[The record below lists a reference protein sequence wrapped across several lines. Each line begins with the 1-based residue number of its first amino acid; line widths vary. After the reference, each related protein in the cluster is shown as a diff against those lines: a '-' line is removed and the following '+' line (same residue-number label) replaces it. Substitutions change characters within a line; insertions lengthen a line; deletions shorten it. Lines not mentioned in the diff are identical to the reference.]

1 MRPQLSSALCRAFLA
16 LAVVLRGLAALLFVL
31 VSIELVLVLLM
42 LVEEVVVLL
51 LLLCLR
57 LLVLLLWQ
65 LHAGRD
71 GRERRPRRTSGN
83 RRRAHISGV

>member
-1 MRPQLSSALCRAFLA
+1 M
-16 LAVVLRGLAALLFVL
+16 AVVLRGLAALLFVL

-42 LVEEVVVLL
+42 LVEEVVVLLL

>member
-51 LLLCLR
+51 LLCLR